1 MPAFTRR
8 ALGNVIGA
16 TAAGVAGLDLLGRA
30 QAAVA
35 GEQEPPALLG
45 TVKGNDVTLPPLH
58 ADTDLN
64 GKMPN
69 PDPVGRRLGVAVVGL
84 GNLAMGEIL
93 PAFGQSR
100 HMRVT
105 ALVSGERE
113 KALVIARQY
122 GVPDKNIYDYGNFD
136 SLKNNPEVD
145 VVYIVLPNALHAEYT
160 VRAAQAGKHVLCE
173 KPMATSVA
181 DAQRMVDAC
190 KQAGRKLMI
199 AYRCQYTPEH
209 RTLIDIVRSKQLG
222 KMQLIQAV
230 NGQNDAANGQWRQ
243 IKSLAGGGSLP
254 DVGLYCLNATRY
266 LTGEEPV
273 EITARMTQP
282 KDDPRF
288 REIEDICA
296 FTLRFPSGVE
306 ASCVS
311 GYSFHE
317 TRKLFVMSEA
327 GSAGLDPAFGYNNL
341 TMHLSRRNGMSNGEE
356 QRRWAPKSQF
366 ALEMDA
372 YAEAIRNN
380 QMPLTPG
387 EEGLQDQKIMA
398 AIYEAAAGGGV
409 VKMPAAAR
417 LDATRGVVPEQ
428 KG

>member
-1 MPAFTRR
+1 MADVTRR
-8 ALGNVIGA
+8 ALGSVLGA
-16 TAAGVAGLDLLGRA
+16 TAIGAAALGRA

-35 GEQEPPALLG
+35 GGQEPAALRG
-45 TVKGNDVTLPPLH
+45 SVKGDSVTLPPLH
-58 ADTDLN
+58 EDTDLN
-64 GKMPN
+64 GPMPN
-69 PDPVGRRLGVAVVGL
+69 PDPVTRRLGVAVVGL
-84 GNLAMGEIL
+84 GALAMGEIL
-93 PAFGQSR
+93 PAFGATK

-122 GVPDKNIYDYGNFD
+122 GVPEKNIYDYGNFD
-136 SLKNNPEVD
+136 SLKNNPDVD

-173 KPMATSVA
+173 KPMATNVA

-190 KQAGRKLMI
+190 RAAGRKLMI
-199 AYRCQYTPEH
+199 AYRCQYTPQH
-209 RTLIDIVRSKQLG
+209 RALIDIVRGQQLG
-222 KMQLIQAV
+222 RTRLIQAV
-230 NGQNDAANGQWRQ
+230 NGQNDAPNGQWRQ
-243 IKSLAGGGSLP
+243 IRAMAGGGSLP

-273 EITARMTQP
+273 EITARTTQP
-282 KDDPRF
+282 KDDNRF

-317 TRKLFVMSEA
+317 TRRLFVMSEA
-327 GSAGLDPAFGYNNL
+327 GSVGLDPAFGYHNL
-341 TMHLSRRNGMSNGEE
+341 TMHLSRKIGMSNGEE
-356 QRRWAPKSQF
+356 TRHWTPKSHF

-372 YAEAIRNN
+372 YAEAIRGNEV
-380 QMPLTPG
+380 PLTPG
-387 EEGLQDQKIMA
+387 EEGLQDMKIMA

-409 VKMPAAAR
+409 VKMAASDR
-417 LDATRGVVPEQ
+417 PDATRGPVPKSLAQ
-428 KG
+428 G